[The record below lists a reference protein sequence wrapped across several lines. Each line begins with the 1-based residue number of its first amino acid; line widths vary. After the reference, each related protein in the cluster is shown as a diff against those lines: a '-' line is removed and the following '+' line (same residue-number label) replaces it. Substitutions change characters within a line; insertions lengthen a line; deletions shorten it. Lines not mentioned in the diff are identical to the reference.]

1 MSELIDK
8 LERAAKGASQPLGFG
23 GAAKRERIAPILILG
38 GVDAGDA
45 AQAKTVVEAELD
57 AVIVS
62 AREGAK
68 KADVD
73 KSAKALKGVTCGV
86 WFDEGQASDTDG
98 ADFQIFSSA
107 ATPIGALAG
116 EKRTTVMQ
124 VAPELDDSLLRTI
137 DMLPVDAF
145 FVSLADADSLTISQL
160 MRLGRVRGVTSRW
173 LIAYLPALPS
183 KEEAEQ
189 LRDVGVA
196 AIAVSAKDLTAEAFK
211 ATREMLLDLPRESAK
226 KKQRERGSVTLPR
239 QSSTSAASAPP
250 PEPDDDDDDWD
261 DE

>member
-38 GVDAGDA
+38 GVAAGDA
-45 AQAKTVVEAELD
+45 AQAKAVVDAGLD
-57 AVIVS
+57 GAIV
-62 AREGAK
+62 AAGKTAK
-68 KADVD
+68 NTDVD
-73 KSAKALKGVTCGV
+73 KSAKALKGVTFGV
-86 WFDEGQASDTDG
+86 WVDEGQATDTDG
-98 ADFQIFSSA
+98 ADFQIFSSDS
-107 ATPIGALAG
+107 TPIGALAG

-137 DMLPVDAF
+137 DILPVDAF

-173 LIAYLPALPS
+173 LLAYLPALPS

-189 LRDVGVA
+189 LRDAGVA

-211 ATREMLLDLPRESAK
+211 ETREMLLDLPRESPK
-226 KKQRERGSVTLPR
+226 KKQRERGVATLPR
-239 QSSTSAASAPP
+239 PSNTPSAPP

-261 DE
+261 DQ